1 MRVTVTIDRR
11 PEIADPEGTT
21 VKRAL
26 HDLGFTETAS
36 VRMDR
41 VIHLEVEGDEAGLL
55 LDVSHDFELG
65 SGNEVVASL
74 CEELGHEL
82 SKISSC
88 QLNSRHGVGD

>member
-26 HDLGFTETAS
+26 HDLGFTEAKD

-41 VIHLEVEGDEAGLL
+41 VIHLDVTGENPEEVRERVEEMCRRLL
-55 LDVSHDFELG
+55 ANPVLEDFSVQVEP
-65 SGNEVVASL
+65 
-74 CEELGHEL
+74 
-82 SKISSC
+82 
-88 QLNSRHGVGD
+88 

>member
-26 HDLGFTETAS
+26 HDLGFTETEE

-41 VIHLEVEGDEAGLL
+41 VIHLEVAGDDPETVRRRVEEMCRQLL
-55 LDVSHDFELG
+55 ANPVLEDF
-65 SGNEVVASL
+65 SVEV
-74 CEELGHEL
+74 
-82 SKISSC
+82 
-88 QLNSRHGVGD
+88 QP

>member
-26 HDLGFTETAS
+26 HDLGFTEADS

-41 VIHLEVEGDEAGLL
+41 VIHLEVEGDDPDQVRGRVEEMCRQLL
-55 LDVSHDFELG
+55 ANPVLEDFAI
-65 SGNEVVASL
+65 EVDT
-74 CEELGHEL
+74 ET
-82 SKISSC
+82 
-88 QLNSRHGVGD
+88 R